1 MPYTEQVESVVG
13 LNYTAEP
20 LQKRLETDQD
30 TSRVF
35 SSEVHGDPATPI
47 MEAFAGDSVKVHVLV
62 PFSEQAQVFTL
73 EGHQWPL
80 EPARSG
86 SDLLSSILVGG
97 LEAISIE
104 PVYGAGGRVGL
115 PGDYLYGDHRE
126 PYRVAGLWGFFRVHA
141 SGATTSLR
149 PLPGPV

>member
-1 MPYTEQVESVVG
+1 MVG

-20 LQKRLETDQD
+20 LQKRLEIDQD

-35 SSEVHGDPATPI
+35 SSEVHGDPVTPM
-47 MEAFAGDSVKVHVLV
+47 MEAFAGDAVKVHVLA

-86 SDLLSSILVGG
+86 SDLLSSVQVGG

-141 SGATTSLR
+141 SSATTSLR
-149 PLPGPV
+149 PLPGP